1 MDIEAVK
8 DEVEKSYGFNI
19 KSIDKI
25 KNVYKIKNENDK
37 EYCLKVIRY
46 EFKHFYF
53 IFSAMKSPPYS
64 NSKSIFLSKFNAVI
78 TVVSLIFSLVPAK

>member
-37 EYCLKVIRY
+37 FVNPSFDAGILVGDRIISVAGEEIHYQQEISSLDYAATTTEYP
-46 EFKHFYF
+46 
-53 IFSAMKSPPYS
+53 SA
-64 NSKSIFLSKFNAVI
+64 L
-78 TVVSLIFSLVPAK
+78 

>member
-37 EYCLKVIRY
+37 NIK
-46 EFKHFYF
+46 
-53 IFSAMKSPPYS
+53 KSRQKQYLTS
-64 NSKSIFLSKFNAVI
+64 
-78 TVVSLIFSLVPAK
+78 

>member
-25 KNVYKIKNENDK
+25 KNVYKKGEIYYVKK
-37 EYCLKVIRY
+37 
-46 EFKHFYF
+46 F
-53 IFSAMKSPPYS
+53 IFRRSRYVNTPDQDGRYR
-64 NSKSIFLSKFNAVI
+64 
-78 TVVSLIFSLVPAK
+78 